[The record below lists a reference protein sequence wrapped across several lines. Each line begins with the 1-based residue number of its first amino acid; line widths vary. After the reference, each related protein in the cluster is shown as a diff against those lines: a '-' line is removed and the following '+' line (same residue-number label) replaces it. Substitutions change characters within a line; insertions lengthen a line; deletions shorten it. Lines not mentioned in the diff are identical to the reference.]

1 MTVYYNDYTMVK
13 RLGHALLAI
22 CLLTGC
28 AARQST
34 QQVVDTNEVKRI
46 LHTLAADDMQGR
58 AAFTPGLERA
68 ADFIA
73 SEFTKIG
80 LEPFADEPDF
90 RQTFEVVQVRPATWE
105 VSFDGVE
112 IAEDHIIVSSNSPGV
127 NWNTDP
133 SVSLIQ
139 IQAGAD
145 FAQRFREVSAG
156 GKDAIVVVDT
166 SFASLF
172 HRYRGFLMRDRINQ
186 DQQQI
191 SPTPSIVYVLAN
203 DIPTSFRVAFTNS
216 IEEQPLFNVAGML
229 PGKTKPH
236 EYVIFSAHYDHI
248 GILDAVGQDSI
259 ANGADDDASGVSAV
273 ISLANYY
280 KKRNDNARTLLFVAF
295 TAEEIGLVGSK
306 YFSSQINA
314 DEVVAMINIEMIG
327 KDARFGPNSL
337 YVTGYDQSDLAKIMQ
352 QNVENTDFTFHPDPY
367 PTQNLFYRSDNASLA
382 AVGVPAHTFS
392 TVQIDQDRYYH
403 TVKDE
408 VETLS
413 IENIVSSIRAIALGA
428 RTIVSGE
435 DAPTRV
441 PKLER

>member
-1 MTVYYNDYTMVK
+1 MVK

-34 QQVVDTNEVKRI
+34 QKVVDTNEVKRI
-46 LHTLAADDMQGR
+46 LHTLAADDMEGR
-58 AAFTPGLERA
+58 AAFTPGVERA

-90 RQTFEVVQVRPATWE
+90 RQTFEVVQIRPATWE

-112 IAEDHIIVSSNSPGV
+112 VPEDHIIVSSNSPGV

-133 SVSLIQ
+133 NVSLIQ
-139 IQAGAD
+139 IKAGAD
-145 FAQRFREVSAG
+145 FAQRFQEVSAG
-156 GKDAIVVVDT
+156 VTDAIVVVDT

-186 DQQQI
+186 DKRA

-203 DIPTSFRVAFTNS
+203 NIPTSFRVAFTNS
-216 IEEQPLFNVAGML
+216 IEEQPLFNVIGML
-229 PGKTKPH
+229 PGKTRPQ

-248 GILDAVGQDSI
+248 GIIDAVGQDSI

-280 KKRNDNARTLLFVAF
+280 KKRDDNARTLLFVGF

-413 IENIVSSIRAIALGA
+413 TENIVSSIQAIALGA
-428 RTIVSGE
+428 KTIVSGE
-435 DAPTRV
+435 DTPARV
-441 PKLER
+441 AKLEP

>member
-1 MTVYYNDYTMVK
+1 DNTENCLNLRAYDNDHAMVK
-13 RLGHALLAI
+13 RLSQGLLAF

-34 QQVVDTNEVKRI
+34 QQVVDTSEVKRI

-80 LEPFADEPDF
+80 LDPFADEPDF

-172 HRYRGFLMRDRINQ
+172 HRYRGFMMRDR
-186 DQQQI
+186 
-191 SPTPSIVYVLAN
+191 
-203 DIPTSFRVAFTNS
+203 
-216 IEEQPLFNVAGML
+216 
-229 PGKTKPH
+229 
-236 EYVIFSAHYDHI
+236 
-248 GILDAVGQDSI
+248 
-259 ANGADDDASGVSAV
+259 
-273 ISLANYY
+273 
-280 KKRNDNARTLLFVAF
+280 
-295 TAEEIGLVGSK
+295 
-306 YFSSQINA
+306 
-314 DEVVAMINIEMIG
+314 
-327 KDARFGPNSL
+327 
-337 YVTGYDQSDLAKIMQ
+337 
-352 QNVENTDFTFHPDPY
+352 
-367 PTQNLFYRSDNASLA
+367 
-382 AVGVPAHTFS
+382 
-392 TVQIDQDRYYH
+392 
-403 TVKDE
+403 
-408 VETLS
+408 
-413 IENIVSSIRAIALGA
+413 
-428 RTIVSGE
+428 
-435 DAPTRV
+435 
-441 PKLER
+441 